1 VKGILDGAPAGQ
13 IDARWPKI
21 RAAGCGSRRA
31 QRRPVRPGEP
41 VVVLVFEVANH
52 HAGFEQTSGDHRL
65 VAGCVDRVREQP

>member
-1 VKGILDGAPAGQ
+1 
-13 IDARWPKI
+13 
-21 RAAGCGSRRA
+21 
-31 QRRPVRPGEP
+31 